1 MTKKELKVE
10 LNAKFWERHPQLEGL
25 GMSLSKIRN
34 LKHEVRRC
42 VEEERV
48 GQRAEGERER
58 RQSEEKMDPAL
69 QVCGF
74 LLSNQYLTASL
85 PSFLPSFLRSFVR
98 CFFPCFLRQVLDC
111 WTELNLDVSTL
122 ALAVVYVVVMR
133 DADERDVDERKRSR
147 EMRRERGKSR
157 EKRSKTYTD
166 TPPIQSHTLSAILNT
181 L

>member
-74 LLSNQYLTASL
+74 LLSNQYLTAFL
-85 PSFLPSFLRSFVR
+85 PSFLPSFLYASFLPSFRRSFFR
-98 CFFPCFLRQVLDC
+98 CFFLCFLRQVLDC

-122 ALAVVYVVVMR
+122 ALAVVYVVMR
-133 DADERDVDERKRSR
+133 DADERDVDERERSR
-147 EMRRERGKSR
+147 ERRRER
-157 EKRSKTYTD
+157 EE
-166 TPPIQSHTLSAILNT
+166 
-181 L
+181 